1 MSGRGRAQMN
11 TAVQGDLSNGRCVMN
26 VDSERDTTEPTTEI
40 GTASNFCC
48 IYIVEMQ
55 TKFVLM
61 NGI

>member
-1 MSGRGRAQMN
+1 MN